1 MHDVAKPSI
10 PEREEKVA
18 RRKVRGWI
26 YIVGAVLCLI
36 GVVAALK
43 ALGAAILILLVVVVT
58 LLAVLFGLIAVNRFR
73 ARRTTAGAVFAVLFL
88 FFAIVDVKFLQFYKM
103 SSSPMVMPATTVTSA
118 PVKEEDWAPI
128 LSAVGS
134 VSAVQGAVVS
144 AELGGVVAEIGFPNG
159 GEAKKGDVL
168 LKLDSSSEDAQL
180 HTAEADLELARA
192 NLQRTRDLASRK
204 VVSKQELDAAESA
217 FGQKQGTVDNM
228 RAFIGKKQVH
238 APFDG
243 QLGIRQVNVGQMINA
258 GQQVVSL
265 QALDPVFVDFALP
278 QQELS
283 KLAPGLEAH
292 VRTDAI
298 LGREFTGKLTA
309 LNSMVDTVTRNV
321 TLQATLDNQDHALK
335 PGMFVKVEVVLP
347 EKTKTLVIPGSAVSY
362 APYGDSVF
370 VIEKKK
376 DPKTGK
382 ESQTLRQ
389 AFVRIGEAR
398 GDFVSVAQGL
408 KAGDEVVSTGVFKLR
423 NGMAV
428 TINNDLAPK
437 PQVNPTPVDS

>member
-1 MHDVAKPSI
+1 MHDVAKTAKQMTEK
-10 PEREEKVA
+10 PEADWFGRIVMI
-18 RRKVRGWI
+18 VI
-26 YIVGAVLCLI
+26 TVGA
-36 GVVAALK
+36 
-43 ALGAAILILLVVVVT
+43 LLF
-58 LLAVLFGLIAVNRFR
+58 LLAVPIGI
-73 ARRTTAGAVFAVLFL
+73 
-88 FFAIVDVKFLQFYKM
+88 IKFLQVRKM
-103 SSSPMVMPATTVTSA
+103 MSNPMQMPATTVTSA
-118 PVKEEDWAPI
+118 PVKEEDWAPV

-217 FGQKQGTVDNM
+217 FGQKQGAVDNM
-228 RAFIGKKQVH
+228 RAFITKKQVH

-265 QALDPVFVDFALP
+265 QALDPLYVDFALP
-278 QQELS
+278 QQEIS

-292 VRTDAI
+292 VHTDAI
-298 LGREFTGKLTA
+298 PGREFTGKLTA

-321 TLQATLDNQDHALK
+321 TLQATLENADHALK
-335 PGMFVKVEVVLP
+335 PGMFVKIDIVLP
-347 EKTKTLVIPGSAVSY
+347 QKGKTLVVPGSAVSY

-389 AFVRIGEAR
+389 AFVRVGEAR
-398 GDFVSVAQGL
+398 GDFVSITQGV

-423 NGMAV
+423 NGMPV

-437 PQVNPTPVDS
+437 PQLNPTPVDS